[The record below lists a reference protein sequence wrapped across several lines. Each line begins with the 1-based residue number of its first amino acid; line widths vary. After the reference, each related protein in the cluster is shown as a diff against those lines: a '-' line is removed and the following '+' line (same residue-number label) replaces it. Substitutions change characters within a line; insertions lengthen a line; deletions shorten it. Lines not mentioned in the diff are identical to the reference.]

1 MIRGILS
8 GKGGVGK
15 TTITVNLGIALHNL
29 GENVVVLDGDLKN
42 PNLSLHLGVFKYN
55 LTLQDV
61 VEKDISH
68 ISLLNALYVHETG
81 LRFIPA
87 HLSLNF
93 LDTDASKLKSF
104 LENSP
109 YNVLIDSSPGL
120 GKDSLSVLECCD
132 EVFVVTE
139 PYLPDITDCMKTLEV
154 AKDMDVN
161 VKGIILNKVRGKD
174 YELGKEEIKACTN
187 TNVIANLPFEEN
199 VLRSLKLKN
208 PVINYKPL
216 SKVSLGF
223 NQLAADISDKEFVK
237 PRFLPLKRAFSFI
250 QNKSKSAKAN

>member
-15 TTITVNLGIALHNL
+15 TTITVNLGLALHNL

-55 LTLQDV
+55 LCLQDV
-61 VEKDISH
+61 IEKDISH

-93 LDTDASKLKSF
+93 LDTDASKLKGF

-109 YNVLIDSSPGL
+109 YNILIDSSPGL
-120 GKDSLSVLECCD
+120 SKDSLSVLECCD
-132 EVFVVTE
+132 EVLVVAE
-139 PYLPDITDCMKTLEV
+139 PYLPDITDCMKAIEV
-154 AKDMDVN
+154 AKDMDIDVR
-161 VKGIILNKVRGKD
+161 GIILNKVRGKD
-174 YELGKEEIKACTN
+174 YELGKEEIEACSN
-187 TNVIANLPFEEN
+187 TSVIASLPFEED
-199 VLRSLKLKN
+199 VLRSLKFKN
-208 PVINYKPL
+208 PIINYKPL
-216 SKVSLGF
+216 SRVSIGF
-223 NQLAADISDKEFVK
+223 NQLAADISGKEFVM
-237 PRFLPLKRAFSFI
+237 PRFLPFRRAFNFLQS
-250 QNKSKSAKAN
+250 KSKSIKTN